1 MDVFFTLF
9 QISFS
14 FFLDALMKVRLPLPL
29 LAALAAAFPAATAAP
44 AGTELGNV
52 MFVGDS
58 ITHGVNSASYR
69 WALHKIFTDNGI
81 SYRRKA
87 SKPAMIPGELL
98 RALPT
103 GARYSTMN
111 IPLRQAPGH
120 GKYPAGATETGLTA
134 PTLTTG
140 WGFPAPRQT
149 EAPIQAR
156 HSPETIRRIPFS

>member
-58 ITHGVNSASYR
+58 ITHAPPTVGPSIKYLQTTA
-69 WALHKIFTDNGI
+69 FPTG
-81 SYRRKA
+81 RKA

-120 GKYPAGATETGLTA
+120 GKYPAGATEAGLTA

>member
-81 SYRRKA
+81 SYRAEGVKTGNDSGGVTA
-87 SKPAMIPGELL
+87 GTSY
-98 RALPT
+98 

-120 GKYPAGATETGLTA
+120 GKYPAGATEAGLTA